1 VSIRFNSITRGDVDT
16 LHRLRIELR
25 KGEEL
30 EMGFFR
36 ARRDARPLDVFGDA
50 RIDKS
55 LHVRVVPLRQNELV
69 ESALYFDPDT
79 HENLHSI
86 QRTDNWKGEPLRP

>member
-1 VSIRFNSITRGDVDT
+1 MSVRFNSITRGDVDA
-16 LHRLRIELR
+16 LHRLRIQLR
-25 KGEEL
+25 EGEEL

-50 RIDKS
+50 RIDKP
-55 LHVRVVPLRQNELV
+55 LHIGVVPLRQNELV

-79 HENLHSI
+79 HRNLHSI
-86 QRTDNWKGEPLRP
+86 QRTDNRKGEPLWP